1 MHCEP
6 ADLLQVH
13 RLDEATGGLLLVAK
27 TRLGLQGLS
36 SCFEQRQVCAPNHCL
51 IYSIEHTCGT
61 LAHEPETNCGCNRLS
76 QDHYP
81 ADIGTCVAKTWS

>member
-1 MHCEP
+1 MPKASYQQMWKTCCIEDPPYCMSATSLDFACEP

-36 SCFEQRQVCAPNHCL
+36 SSFEQRQVWAQPKL
-51 IYSIEHTCGT
+51 LPDLDG
-61 LAHEPETNCGCNRLS
+61 R
-76 QDHYP
+76 
-81 ADIGTCVAKTWS
+81 K